1 MRYISLKNEQN
12 RCNALRG
19 ALLLPVGF
27 FRAVFALDG
36 RIGRQGVPNSH
47 QTLTT
52 ELSSST
58 ARPSSHNICLPV
70 EYHRPIYY
78 AMTEALVLTVSSG
91 GSD

>member
-58 ARPSSHNICLPV
+58 ARPSSHNICLPQT
-70 EYHRPIYY
+70 HI
-78 AMTEALVLTVSSG
+78 LCDD
-91 GSD
+91 GSPGAHCKLRRK